1 MRKYKVGL
9 IRVLTTSDPELLTLH
24 GKLLEKYFPFFEVES
39 RCIPNQ
45 PEGIHDDETMV
56 VGVPKV
62 IAMAKQMWQDGFEA
76 VIVSCAGD
84 PGVAEARKVVPIPVI
99 GAGAST
105 AALCMAYG
113 EHPAAL
119 GITSEMPESYMRIFG
134 SRSAGSSRGDGVESV
149 LDLMTQAGYAA
160 TEKAARTQKEHG
172 ADAIALS
179 CTGMAAIGIA
189 PTLEKAL
196 GIPVLDPVLCEGL
209 MTYFELLRRE
219 NLQ

>member
-1 MRKYKVGL
+1 MRRDFCIRKYKVGL

-45 PEGIHDDETMV
+45 PEGIYDDETMA

-62 IAMAKQMWQDGFEA
+62 AAMAKQMWQEELEA

-105 AALCMAYG
+105 AALCMA
-113 EHPAAL
+113 
-119 GITSEMPESYMRIFG
+119 
-134 SRSAGSSRGDGVESV
+134 
-149 LDLMTQAGYAA
+149 
-160 TEKAARTQKEHG
+160 
-172 ADAIALS
+172 
-179 CTGMAAIGIA
+179 
-189 PTLEKAL
+189 
-196 GIPVLDPVLCEGL
+196 
-209 MTYFELLRRE
+209 
-219 NLQ
+219 

>member
-1 MRKYKVGL
+1 MRKYKIGL
-9 IRVLTTSDPELLTLH
+9 IRVLTTNDPELLTLH
-24 GKLLEKYFPFFEVES
+24 GTLLEKYFPFFDVES

-45 PEGIHDDETMV
+45 PEGIHDDETMA

-62 IAMAKQMWQDGFEA
+62 VALAKQMWQEGFEA

-84 PGVAEARKVVPIPVI
+84 PGVAEAREVVPIPVI

-119 GITSEMPESYMRIFG
+119 GITAEMPESYMRIFG
-134 SRSAGSSRGDGVESV
+134 SRSAGSSRGEGVESV
-149 LDLMTQAGYAA
+149 LDLMTEGGYMA
-160 TEKAARTQKEHG
+160 TVEAARTQKERG

-179 CTGMAAIGIA
+179 CTGMATIGIA
-189 PTLEKAL
+189 PALEKAL